1 MKNKLTLRYFKITRC
16 GYWSGSSK
24 EPNHYED
31 LLKTLTHLE
40 TYVKGK
46 TIEETG
52 ISRDNK
58 EPSTFLLDICK
69 KNGLWLL
76 AFWNPAAES
85 SSDEIVSLN
94 MKSKLGQVDSSP
106 VTAGNG
112 KTFGFVSYFLIWPEH
127 NFYSTILS
135 PNATLAGRTEFEEY
149 MLNFLW
155 IDPNFIEKTTYEET
169 STDGIIHTMER
180 TNFKLPLKINGTP
193 VPRFAGKLAKSP
205 SEKEYV
211 ISNYDQV
218 TQVHNQCTVKVT
230 SGQSSSG
237 ILKKMLPSFF
247 GSTELFAPLKTIRVN
262 HSVSAAFE
270 NKSNLKDWIEDWEK
284 NSFDLDKDDC
294 GFKLK
299 NDDKIYWIRGNVIKC
314 ELDVNLHKENGIYP
328 AAKIL
333 DIIDQRKDYVLNEFK
348 LSDDS

>member
-52 ISRDNK
+52 ISRDDK

-127 NFYSTILS
+127 NFYS
-135 PNATLAGRTEFEEY
+135 
-149 MLNFLW
+149 
-155 IDPNFIEKTTYEET
+155 
-169 STDGIIHTMER
+169 
-180 TNFKLPLKINGTP
+180 
-193 VPRFAGKLAKSP
+193 
-205 SEKEYV
+205 
-211 ISNYDQV
+211 
-218 TQVHNQCTVKVT
+218 
-230 SGQSSSG
+230 
-237 ILKKMLPSFF
+237 
-247 GSTELFAPLKTIRVN
+247 
-262 HSVSAAFE
+262 
-270 NKSNLKDWIEDWEK
+270 
-284 NSFDLDKDDC
+284 
-294 GFKLK
+294 
-299 NDDKIYWIRGNVIKC
+299 
-314 ELDVNLHKENGIYP
+314 
-328 AAKIL
+328 
-333 DIIDQRKDYVLNEFK
+333 
-348 LSDDS
+348 

>member
-1 MKNKLTLRYFKITRC
+1 MRTR
-16 GYWSGSSK
+16 
-24 EPNHYED
+24 P
-31 LLKTLTHLE
+31 
-40 TYVKGK
+40 
-46 TIEETG
+46 
-52 ISRDNK
+52 
-58 EPSTFLLDICK
+58 
-69 KNGLWLL
+69 
-76 AFWNPAAES
+76 
-85 SSDEIVSLN
+85 
-94 MKSKLGQVDSSP
+94 
-106 VTAGNG
+106 
-112 KTFGFVSYFLIWPEH
+112 
-127 NFYSTILS
+127 
-135 PNATLAGRTEFEEY
+135 
-149 MLNFLW
+149 
-155 IDPNFIEKTTYEET
+155 
-169 STDGIIHTMER
+169 
-180 TNFKLPLKINGTP
+180 
-193 VPRFAGKLAKSP
+193 
-205 SEKEYV
+205 
-211 ISNYDQV
+211 SNYDQV